1 MEEIFPG
8 LTREWL
14 FNEQVVSYTLY
25 SPQKAAL
32 LAWSES
38 VLSTLESWPHEK
50 PYLAIHDISQS
61 GIGLF
66 YCAAVKN
73 DIFNIGVIPEA
84 RKRVH
89 EILAND
95 PEWQISLA
103 LVVSGSLSGQL
114 SKLLFNES
122 SEKRHFHSKAFF
134 FSDMAQ
140 SWLVNSTTSAP
151 ISRINSIS
159 V

>member
-14 FNEQVVSYTLY
+14 FDDRVVSYTPY
-25 SPQKAAL
+25 SPKKPRCLPGANPPYDTF
-32 LAWSES
+32 E
-38 VLSTLESWPHEK
+38 TWPREQ

-84 RKRVH
+84 HKRVDD
-89 EILAND
+89 ILEHD
-95 PEWQISLA
+95 PDCRFRLHLWSPA
-103 LVVSGSLSGQL
+103 LYRGS
-114 SKLLFNES
+114 
-122 SEKRHFHSKAFF
+122 
-134 FSDMAQ
+134 
-140 SWLVNSTTSAP
+140 
-151 ISRINSIS
+151 SRSFC
-159 V
+159 

>member
-8 LTREWL
+8 LIREWL
-14 FNEQVVSYTLY
+14 FDNRVVSYTLY

-38 VLSTLESWPHEK
+38 ALNTLETWSHEK
-50 PYLAIHDISQS
+50 PYLAVHDISQS

-66 YCAAVKN
+66 YCAANKN
-73 DIFNIGVIPEA
+73 DIFNVGVIPEA
-84 RKRVH
+84 RKRVD
-89 EILAND
+89 EILERS
-95 PEWQISLA
+95 PEWQVSLA

-114 SKLLFNES
+114 SKLLLKENLENQ
-122 SEKRHFHSKAFF
+122 RLRTKAFF
-134 FSDMAQ
+134 FSDTAQ
-140 SWLVNSTTSAP
+140 SWLVNTALSPIVSGVTS
-151 ISRINSIS
+151 SS

>member
-8 LTREWL
+8 LTREWIY
-14 FNEQVVSYTLY
+14 NERVVSYTLF
-25 SPQKAAL
+25 SPQKSAL

-38 VLSTLESWPHEK
+38 VLNTLEIWPREK

-84 RKRVH
+84 HKRVN
-89 EILAND
+89 EILVNAA
-95 PEWQISLA
+95 EWQMSLA

-114 SKLLFNES
+114 SKLLFNGH
-122 SEKRHFHSKAFF
+122 SEKQHFHSKAFF

-140 SWLVNSTTSAP
+140 SWLVNSTISAP
-151 ISRINSIS
+151 VSRVNSIS

>member
-14 FNEQVVSYTLY
+14 FDNRVVSYTLY

-38 VLSTLESWPHEK
+38 AIYTLETWSHEK
-50 PYLAIHDISQS
+50 PYLAVHDISQS
-61 GIGLF
+61 GVGLF
-66 YCAAVKN
+66 YCAANKN

-84 RKRVH
+84 RKKVN
-89 EILAND
+89 EILESD
-95 PEWQISLA
+95 PEWQVSLA

-114 SKLLFNES
+114 SKLLLKEN
-122 SEKRHFHSKAFF
+122 SENRRLHTKAFF
-134 FSDMAQ
+134 FSDSAQ
-140 SWLVNSTTSAP
+140 NWLANTALPPIVTTS
-151 ISRINSIS
+151 S

>member
-1 MEEIFPG
+1 MEVIYPG

-14 FNEQVVSYTLY
+14 FNGQVVSYTLF
-25 SPQKAAL
+25 SPQKATL

-38 VLSTLESWPHEK
+38 VLTTLEGWPREK

-73 DIFNIGVIPEA
+73 DIFNVGVIPEA
-84 RKRVH
+84 RKRVD
-89 EILAND
+89 EILAKA

-122 SEKRHFHSKAFF
+122 SEKQRFHSKAFF
-134 FSDMAQ
+134 FSDMAE
-140 SWLVNSTTSAP
+140 SWLVNS
-151 ISRINSIS
+151 RL
-159 V
+159 

>member
-14 FNEQVVSYTLY
+14 FDGLVVSYTLS
-25 SPQKAAL
+25 SPKKAAL
-32 LAWSES
+32 LAWSKS
-38 VLSTLESWPHEK
+38 ALSTLETRPHDQ

-84 RKRVH
+84 RKRVDA
-89 EILAND
+89 ILEHD
-95 PEWQISLA
+95 PELQISLA

-114 SKLLFNES
+114 SKLLLKAS
-122 SEKRHFHSKAFF
+122 SDNQRFQSKAFF
-134 FSDMAQ
+134 FADMAQ
-140 SWLVNSTTSAP
+140 SWLVNPLMSSAA
-151 ISRINSIS
+151 SRVMALS

>member
-14 FNEQVVSYTLY
+14 FDNRVVSYTLY

-38 VLSTLESWPHEK
+38 ALSTFETWPREK
-50 PYLAIHDISQS
+50 PYLAIHDVSKS

-84 RKRVH
+84 RKRVD
-89 EILAND
+89 EIFEND
-95 PEWQISLA
+95 SEWQISLA

-114 SKLLFNES
+114 SKLLLKEN
-122 SEKRHFHSKAFF
+122 SEKRRFHSKAFF
-134 FSDMAQ
+134 FADTAQ
-140 SWLVNSTTSAP
+140 SWLVNMALS
-151 ISRINSIS
+151 S
-159 V
+159 VVS

>member
-14 FNEQVVSYTLY
+14 FNERVVSYTLY

-38 VLSTLESWPHEK
+38 VLTTLERWPREK

-84 RKRVH
+84 RQRVD
-89 EILAND
+89 EILTND
-95 PEWQISLA
+95 PEWHLSLA

-122 SEKRHFHSKAFF
+122 SKKQQFHSKAFF

-140 SWLVNSTTSAP
+140 NWLVNSTPSSTVSRVNAISA
-151 ISRINSIS
+151 
-159 V
+159 